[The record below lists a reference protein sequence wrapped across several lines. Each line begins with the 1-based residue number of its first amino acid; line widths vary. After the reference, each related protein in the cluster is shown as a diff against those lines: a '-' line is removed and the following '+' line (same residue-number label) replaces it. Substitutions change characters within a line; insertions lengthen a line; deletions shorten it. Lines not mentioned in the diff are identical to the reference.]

1 MASAS
6 VRPTTFAEF
15 LVWEQAQDRRHE
27 FVDHVA
33 VMMAGGTRAHDRIQ
47 RNLLVRASER
57 LRGSGC
63 EPLGPDMIV
72 ETGTGNGRYP
82 DMTIDCGPFDAAAL
96 TASVPTVVFE
106 ILSDSTRKTDL
117 LIKLRDYD
125 ATPSIR
131 HYVLIAQTEC
141 LVFVYTRG
149 ECGGFSLRPREF
161 RLLHEVVELDRVGL
175 SMTLAEIYDG
185 LGLPVHEGLVR

>member
-15 LVWEQAQDRRHE
+15 LVWEQAQERRHE
-27 FVDHVA
+27 FIGGAA

-47 RNLLVRASER
+47 RNLLRRAGER
-57 LRGSGC
+57 LAGSGC

-82 DMTIDCGPFDAAAL
+82 DMTVDCGTFDPEAL
-96 TASVPTVVFE
+96 TATAPFAVFE
-106 ILSDSTRKTDL
+106 ILSNSTRKTDM

-125 ATPSIR
+125 ATPGIR
-131 HYVLIAQTEC
+131 YYVLIEQAEM
-141 LVFVYTRG
+141 LVLVYSRG
-149 ECGGFSLRPREF
+149 TGGGFSLRPGEF
-161 RLLHEVVELDRVGL
+161 RRLDQAVELPEVGL
-175 SMTLAEIYDG
+175 SLTLAEIYEGVG
-185 LGLPVHEGLVR
+185 LAAG